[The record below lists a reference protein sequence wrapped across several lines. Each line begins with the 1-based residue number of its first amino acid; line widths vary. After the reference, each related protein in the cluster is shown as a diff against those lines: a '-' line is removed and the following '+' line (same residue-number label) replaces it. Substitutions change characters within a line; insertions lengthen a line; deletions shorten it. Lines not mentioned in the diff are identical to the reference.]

1 MARHQMSN
9 ASGICVRNALGI
21 CERIAPGRCTYGRT
35 YVLTK
40 KLLTLDIDVQLSN
53 AQEAGQNA

>member
-1 MARHQMSN
+1 MSN